1 MLSIEAE
8 DGRGRT
14 PVVPARHSDRVR
26 GGAELDVDA
35 RKNGEFGELRRDL
48 RLRAVPREIAARF
61 HVRPELGDRWDR
73 EDAPLRSFRTQ
84 ASHPCDRPPDHGTEV
99 LITRTDEGLARD
111 AGELFPAP
119 VTTGAALLPR
129 AAGDIRRRRGEALD
143 PPERFVVDPC
153 LAHHAERVRAKTPV
167 LQQVKRRELDVD
179 DAVMTSVPHRGDRK
193 LELISEEGIGAK
205 LPEHVRTDEEIRDT
219 EGTPLRIAQHT

>member
-1 MLSIEAE
+1 
-8 DGRGRT
+8 
-14 PVVPARHSDRVR
+14 
-26 GGAELDVDA
+26 
-35 RKNGEFGELRRDL
+35 
-48 RLRAVPREIAARF
+48 
-61 HVRPELGDRWDR
+61 
-73 EDAPLRSFRTQ
+73 FRTQ
-84 ASHPCDRPPDHGTEV
+84 ASHPRDRPPDHGTEV

-119 VTTGAALLPR
+119 VTTGAPLLPR

-167 LQQVKRRELDVD
+167 LQEVKRRELDVD
-179 DAVMTSVPHRGDRK
+179 DAVMTSMPHRGDRK

-219 EGTPLRIAQHT
+219 EGTPLLSAQDTCRDQRGTVLHRVPRGLRRRERPRLVRCRRDPRDRPPLLH